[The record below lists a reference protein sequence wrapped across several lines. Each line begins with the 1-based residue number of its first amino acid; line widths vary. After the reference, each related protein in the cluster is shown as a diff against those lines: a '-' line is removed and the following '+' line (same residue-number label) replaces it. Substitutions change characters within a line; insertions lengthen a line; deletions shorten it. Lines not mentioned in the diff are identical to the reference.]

1 MKFKYDFHIHSCL
14 SPCGGEDMTPNNIA
28 GMAMLSGINVLALTD
43 HNSVKNCPAFFEACR
58 KVGIVPIAGMELT
71 TSEDIHMVCL
81 FPTLEAAM
89 EFGAFV
95 DENRMKID
103 NRPDIFGE
111 QIIMNGDDEE
121 IGREESLL
129 IFATDLDVI
138 SAARIVR
145 ERGGVAYPA
154 HIDKQS
160 NGIIAILGDI
170 PAEAGFTSA
179 EVRDAAKIAELRE
192 NYPILKNMLIVSDSD
207 AHALE
212 TMSIDPP
219 EIELEA
225 DSDDEFLVRNA
236 IIAKLRGEIR

>member
-1 MKFKYDFHIHSCL
+1 
-14 SPCGGEDMTPNNIA
+14 
-28 GMAMLSGINVLALTD
+28 
-43 HNSVKNCPAFFEACR
+43 
-58 KVGIVPIAGMELT
+58 
-71 TSEDIHMVCL
+71 
-81 FPTLEAAM
+81 
-89 EFGAFV
+89 
-95 DENRMKID
+95 
-103 NRPDIFGE
+103 
-111 QIIMNGDDEE
+111 
-121 IGREESLL
+121 
-129 IFATDLDVI
+129 
-138 SAARIVR
+138 
-145 ERGGVAYPA
+145 VAYPA

-212 TMSIDPP
+212 TMSTDPP